1 MRKHTCFGCAP
12 HRLQICSHRRQILPC
27 HSNYSD
33 LRREE
38 NHDASIGDSGATVS
52 VFRSEVA
59 ESLELPWEKGERVVI
74 TSANASFNAY
84 LHSLEAV
91 IGQLAFVLKLGFS
104 DSLTTSFNILGRETF
119 FETFDIAISEKNRT
133 IMLEPATTS
142 EQSPQM
148 R

>member
-1 MRKHTCFGCAP
+1 VPRIGFKYVPIAGRFYPTIPITLMYGARKITTLA
-12 HRLQICSHRRQILPC
+12 LV
-27 HSNYSD
+27 
-33 LRREE
+33 
-38 NHDASIGDSGATVS
+38 DSGATVS

-59 ESLELPWEKGERVVI
+59 ESLELPWEQGERVVI

-84 LHSLEAV
+84 LHTLEAV

-133 IMLEPATTS
+133 IMLEPTTS
-142 EQSPQM
+142 EKSPQM

>member
-1 MRKHTCFGCAP
+1 MPRIGFKYVPIAGRFYPAIPITLIYGARKITTLA
-12 HRLQICSHRRQILPC
+12 LV
-27 HSNYSD
+27 
-33 LRREE
+33 
-38 NHDASIGDSGATVS
+38 DSGATVS

-84 LHSLEAV
+84 LYSLEAV

-142 EQSPQM
+142 EQSHQM

>member
-1 MRKHTCFGCAP
+1 MPRIGFKYVPIAGRFYPTIPITLMYGARKITTLA
-12 HRLQICSHRRQILPC
+12 LV
-27 HSNYSD
+27 
-33 LRREE
+33 
-38 NHDASIGDSGATVS
+38 DSGATVS

-59 ESLELPWEKGERVVI
+59 ESLELPWEQGERVVI

-84 LHSLEAV
+84 LHTLEAV

-133 IMLEPATTS
+133 IMLEPTTS
-142 EQSPQM
+142 EKSPQM